1 MEKSRTIGEQDKWV
15 AANVEKKSNAVVIV
29 VRRSITSRNVWPRRL
44 TSEKSVIAT
53 KIRQLTPGAEQ
64 LIDALEL
71 VER

>member
-1 MEKSRTIGEQDKWV
+1 MDHFKKRV
-15 AANVEKKSNAVVIV
+15 AKA
-29 VRRSITSRNVWPRRL
+29 TH
-44 TSEKSVIAT
+44 SEKSVIAT